1 MSEHKATISWSRGP
15 HEFTYDTY
23 SRDHD
28 WRFEGGTR
36 VAASAAP
43 DFKGNAAR
51 VDPEAGFV
59 AAAASCHMLTFL
71 ALAARKRLVVERYE
85 DAAVGILEKNDA
97 GKLAVTRITLRPKV
111 AFGGAPPSAESLAR
125 LHEQAHEHCFIAN
138 SVRTEIEVKPEVAS

>member
-1 MSEHKATISWSRGP
+1 MSEHKATITWSRGP

-43 DFKGNAAR
+43 DFKGNAAL

-111 AFGGAPPSAESLAR
+111 AFGDAPPSADALNR